1 MSISL
6 DEITLHEDLIWT
18 DEFDWSPVQQ
28 SQQYTLTG
36 ALILETGVKQAG
48 RPITLVGGRDA
59 AWTGRD
65 TVKALYAKLTATPP
79 FILTLNDA
87 RTFSVAFAHG
97 SNPVEARPII
107 DYNNLDDGDV
117 YALSI
122 RLITL

>member
-6 DEITLHEDLIWT
+6 DAIALPVDLIWT

-48 RPITLVGGRDA
+48 RPITLIGGRDA
-59 AWTGRD
+59 AWANRA

-79 FILTLNDA
+79 FVLTLNDA
-87 RTFSVAFAHG
+87 RTFNVTFANG
-97 SNPVEARPII
+97 GNPVEAKPII
-107 DYNNLDDGDV
+107 DFNNPDDSDV
-117 YALSI
+117 YALTL
-122 RLITL
+122 RFITL